1 MKSTSLIFWVTLAV
15 VAGAS
20 YTGLV
25 AWQRSHEHDEAG
37 QSAEIKAAQ
46 AAAADGA
53 DRARLDPPP
62 GPTVPAFKLT
72 DQNGKPFDSSK
83 LLGKVWV
90 GSFFFSSCPNQCL
103 ELNRTLAGVQ
113 TDKDLDEVKFVSITC
128 DAANDTPDI
137 LRTYAERFSANHRR
151 WSFLT
156 GDEKEIQKIANET
169 FGVPLASRSHSDC
182 AVALDRES
190 RIRGQFHLADKAE
203 VARLEAQLRRL
214 IAEPALPIEAP
225 RQTKDGSR
233 L

>member
-1 MKSTSLIFWVTLAV
+1 MKSTSLIFWATLAI

-25 AWQRSHEHDEAG
+25 AWQRSHERDESRAP
-37 QSAEIKAAQ
+37 ADLKAAQ
-46 AAAADGA
+46 AAAAEEA

-62 GPTVPAFKLT
+62 GPTVPAFKLI

-90 GSFFFSSCPNQCL
+90 GSSFFSSCPNQCL

-137 LRTYAERFSANHRR
+137 LRTYAERFSANHKR

-169 FGVPLASRSHSDC
+169 FGVPLASRTHSDF
-182 AVALDRES
+182 AVAFDRQS

-214 IAEPALPIEAP
+214 IAEPPLPVEAP
-225 RQTKDGSR
+225 RPKDGSR
-233 L
+233 P